1 MLIGGINMSE
11 NLKESIKHY
20 FNNDIDLWDLVDD
33 ITIAF
38 NSDISSVSDSIKYL
52 ENNTSD
58 EAMLVTILLWLFP
71 HSPFEHIEH
80 SNNSFFN
87 LLFSI
92 EAPHSEFF
100 DTQIKWDYLNKNEMT
115 IEKGMYLIMIN
126 GTKYDISLQLPD
138 EFTNTTLYCHNCN
151 EEITSEYSVIV
162 PSKSFYIFSK

>member
-1 MLIGGINMSE
+1 MNPNI
-11 NLKESIKHY
+11 

-87 LLFSI
+87 LFSGRNFGYKTFQY
-92 EAPHSEFF
+92 EQSET
-100 DTQIKWDYLNKNEMT
+100 TQD
-115 IEKGMYLIMIN
+115 
-126 GTKYDISLQLPD
+126 
-138 EFTNTTLYCHNCN
+138 
-151 EEITSEYSVIV
+151 
-162 PSKSFYIFSK
+162 